1 MAEQKPYASTRR
13 RKDVCECVFTSG
25 GEGVAEL
32 SRNAEG
38 QGTVGCDGETTRPYL
53 HQRQKQLDRDVVQH
67 RTEEGADNR
76 HDEKRDA

>member
-13 RKDVCECVFTSG
+13 GKDVCDRVFTSG
-25 GEGVAEL
+25 GERVTEL

-53 HQRQKQLDRDVVQH
+53 HHRQKQLDRDVVQYRAEERADH
-67 RTEEGADNR
+67 RDN
-76 HDEKRDA
+76 EKRDA